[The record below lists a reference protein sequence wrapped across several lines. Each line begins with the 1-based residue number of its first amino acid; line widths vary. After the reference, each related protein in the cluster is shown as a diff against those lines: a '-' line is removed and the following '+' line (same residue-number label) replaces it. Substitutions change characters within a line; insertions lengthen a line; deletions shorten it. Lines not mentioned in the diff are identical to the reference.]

1 MQTQSFTFRNATVN
15 YYFAASFPALKKLV
29 NQKTTV
35 LITDQNIA
43 SLHKKKFKDWNVI
56 VLKPGE
62 EYKVQQ
68 TVDSIIRQ
76 LIDLKADRKWT
87 LIGVGGG
94 VVTDIT
100 GYTASIFLRGIPF
113 AFVPTSLLA
122 MVDAAIG
129 GKNGVDL
136 DEYKNMVGTINQPKF
151 LLYDTGMLKT
161 LPEDEW
167 RNGFAEIIKHACI
180 KDPVLFKTLEGT
192 SLEKIR
198 NSGPFLHKL
207 IQRNALLKTKIVQQD
222 EFEKNERR
230 LLNFGHTLG
239 HALEKTYEFS
249 HGEAVSIGMAFAC
262 KLSENFLKFKGSPK
276 VISLLDK
283 YELPVSAGY
292 NKKKVFE
299 VLTSD
304 KKREGNQL
312 NFILLEKI
320 GKAVIKKL
328 PLDKIYSYI

>member
-15 YYFAASFPALKKLV
+15 YHFAASFPALKKLV

-56 VLKPGE
+56 VLKAGE

-151 LLYDTGMLKT
+151 ILYDTGMLKT
-161 LPEDEW
+161 LPENEW

-192 SLEKIR
+192 NLEKIR
-198 NSGPFLHKL
+198 KSGPFLHKL
-207 IQRNALLKTKIVQQD
+207 IQRNVLLKTKIVQQD

-239 HALEKTYEFS
+239 HALEKIYEFS

-304 KKREGNQL
+304 KKREGDQL

-328 PLDKIYSYI
+328 PLDKIYTYI